1 MGASFLICFVRSRLL
16 LRVAVVSTCPLSALP
31 YLVLVSLWNAT
42 KMSLHTVSCVY
53 MRAFVSLHLNGI
65 WGAATLPHL
74 PPSYPCLSPQWL
86 QCLTLSH
93 LLDLVDRLR
102 CFCSNLSPTVK
113 WMHLSILWLLFP
125 QLWEFVGTEHSESR
139 DIQDYQ
145 SVVFVLERMPS
156 WICNFCLGLY
166 LLKYF
171 KYLKEMLYWLR
182 AQVATV

>member
-1 MGASFLICFVRSRLL
+1 MLRFWSALLGAGSFCEWQWLAPVLCLPSRTWCQSVYGMP
-16 LRVAVVSTCPLSALP
+16 RRCVFILSAVFICVLLSHYIWMVSGNIAPSPAILSLP
-31 YLVLVSLWNAT
+31 VSP
-42 KMSLHTVSCVY
+42 V
-53 MRAFVSLHLNGI
+53 
-65 WGAATLPHL
+65 
-74 PPSYPCLSPQWL
+74 
-86 QCLTLSH
+86 SH
-93 LLDLVDRLR
+93 LLDLVDPLR

-125 QLWEFVGTEHSESR
+125 QLWEFVGTEHSENP

-156 WICNFCLGLY
+156 WICNFWLGLY